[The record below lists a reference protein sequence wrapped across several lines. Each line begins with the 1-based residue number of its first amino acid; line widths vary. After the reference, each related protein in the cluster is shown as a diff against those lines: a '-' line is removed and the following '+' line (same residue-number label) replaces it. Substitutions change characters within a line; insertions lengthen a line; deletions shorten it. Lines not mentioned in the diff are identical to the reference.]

1 MKDLVVLKGQKAV
14 TTSLRVADVF
24 RKRHDNVLEAIR
36 GLLKN
41 KGTNKCSKSHPI
53 SILKTSKNIL
63 CFT

>member
-41 KGTNKCSKSHPI
+41 KGTQQMFEEIGRAHV
-53 SILKTSKNIL
+53 
-63 CFT
+63 